1 MASAAPAGAA
11 GSAFVTVTAKVS
23 IAIGIVATLYAAVQ
37 VIAAWILL
45 GQLDT
50 DAVLGFLATQPIP
63 WPVLWVLTHLT
74 TITAGF
80 LAICIAFLMVSVG
93 LLRRRAWGWWGFVT
107 FMVLGAAV
115 NFAGIAAID
124 ATFSW
129 VQALPSQP
137 ELEQAKAEL
146 AALRMLT
153 LATLWA
159 SALVFALLHG
169 LVVWQLCR
177 RDVRTEFGMI
187 RTPR

>member
-1 MASAAPAGAA
+1 MAFSSDSATA
-11 GSAFVTVTAKVS
+11 SAFVTVTAKVS
-23 IAIGIVATLYAAVQ
+23 IALGIAATLYAALQ
-37 VIAAWILL
+37 VVAAVVLL
-45 GQLDT
+45 GQVDT
-50 DAVLGFLATQPIP
+50 DAVLGFLAAQSVPRP
-63 WPVLWVLTHLT
+63 ALWVLTHLT
-74 TITAGF
+74 AIAVGF
-80 LAICIAFLMVSVG
+80 LLVSGAFLAVSFG
-93 LLRRRAWGWWGFVT
+93 LLRRQAWGWWGFVL
-107 FMVLGAAV
+107 FMVVGAAV

-153 LATLWA
+153 LATLWV
-159 SALVFALLHG
+159 SALVFAVLHG

-177 RDVRTEFGMI
+177 RDVRAEFGMI